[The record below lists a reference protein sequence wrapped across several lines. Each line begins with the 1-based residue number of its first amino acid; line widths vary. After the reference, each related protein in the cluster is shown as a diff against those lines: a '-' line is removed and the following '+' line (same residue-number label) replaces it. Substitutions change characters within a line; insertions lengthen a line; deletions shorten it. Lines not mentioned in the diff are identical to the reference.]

1 MHPYQI
7 QFFEQLSDQRAIL
20 DLFEYCSHTNLVI
33 KDLDSRFVIAT
44 QNWVDMVGAKDR
56 EDIIGKC
63 DYDYFTH
70 YLSDLYISEDKTV
83 FAGDA
88 YKNRQWLVPQ
98 RKSFVAWCL
107 ASKWPIY
114 STKGDV
120 IGLSCTLTHFS
131 KADSKYQEH
140 AGMPHVVEYIESN
153 YTKEIPVQ
161 TLADIACLSVSQF
174 NRNFK
179 KIFRVPPSEYIN
191 HTRLNAA
198 SQDLVNTR
206 KSITQVSSE
215 NGFYDSSYF
224 AKQFKKQF
232 YCSPGEYRKLK
243 KDSLFKNK

>member
-1 MHPYQI
+1 MHPYQKK
-7 QFFEQLSDQRAIL
+7 FFEQLDNPQTLL
-20 DLFEYCSHTNLVI
+20 DIFEYSSHSNLVI
-33 KDLDSRFVIAT
+33 KDLASRFIIGT
-44 QNWVDMVGAKDR
+44 QNWIEMVGAKDR
-56 EDIIGKC
+56 DDIVGKC
-63 DYDYFTH
+63 DYDYFTQ
-70 YLSDLYISEDKTV
+70 YLSDLYIAEDKTV
-83 FAGDA
+83 FDGQP

-114 STKGDV
+114 SKSGKV
-120 IGLSCTLTHFS
+120 IGLGCALSHFS

-153 YTKEIPVQ
+153 YTKEIIIQ

-179 KIFRVPPSEYIN
+179 KIFRITPSEYIN
-191 HTRLNAA
+191 HTRLNSA
-198 SQDLVNTR
+198 SQDLVNTS
-206 KSITQVSSE
+206 KSVTQVSTE

-232 YCSPGEYRKLK
+232 HCSPNQYRKN
-243 KDSLFKNK
+243 NKG